1 MSETWAET
9 IQCPCGEISVSSSA
23 QTVVNKNIAPAD
35 ERINFEGTVEWTWS
49 TLYNRCG
56 ATTNNSIKSVHSQS
70 KVVWVSGDCNR
81 SEERTSGTFP
91 ETETYAYYMNART
104 DETEVSVYTTDTV
117 YATYSQRNYEP
128 QAGRKYTYRQST
140 MVDKPY
146 PDFEE
151 TTVTTT
157 IEGWDTYSTYTCEKL
172 IVSDSTTTTD
182 TANPI
187 THTRCP
193 PVTTEYTETL
203 NQVPSVTDLGYVT
216 DCYKLC
222 RNIYNSGDKNLM
234 FVKVREG
241 LGDERMMPLR
251 EAIIAQNVPPKSPP
265 IKHCW
270 DTLSA
275 TPFLDKH
282 KYLGGG
288 IKGTQNIIENADGT
302 FITRGHT
309 KTHKPFT
316 SSEYPWGGNTIS
328 RTLSFIETTTKQT
341 VEAYS
346 SNGETFSLTITGLEQ
361 GTTEVPILE
370 DGEIEKTE
378 FNTDD
383 DGRKNTASYSGIDWF
398 NIEASW
404 NTNTIVWEGY
414 RQEFVNISQDEYGNW
429 GYPEDNTKI
438 YTTLWDDI
446 HPNEVNFLNKI
457 ENTVPVVVE
466 KTNLNW
472 NNCSGDHNYVDATV
486 NAEILA
492 YTQFK
497 KKPENGYGQF
507 GSQLYQRDYDTDR
520 LLQGQGKCTLFE
532 FFTMAYP
539 AYQDIYAVGTG
550 GMMFA
555 KLNAEF
561 STTVLGNMSATANSA
576 LQRVTAFSIPVTIT
590 NANNE
595 TSATTQIDVGNTK
608 PSFTTQN
615 STTTLPYESVEKLK
629 HFHTAMTLV
638 YFSQKEYTATSWE
651 SVYLETIDSGYK
663 IIREES
669 STYTSENYDPEQG
682 NCHKHSFMRREG
694 LQENGVMK
702 VGGVLQ
708 DGSPRSY
715 YLLVED
721 LGLPV
726 IGKVTTYSNNCEGG
740 TFEVTY
746 SRGIHELI
754 GTKVS
759 MIQTDAEINVGAL
772 RNKLGEGLTMTPEE
786 YEHLKT
792 V

>member
-1 MSETWAET
+1 MSGTWAET
-9 IQCPCGEISVSSSA
+9 IQCPCGSVTTQSSMMTA
-23 QTVVNKNIAPAD
+23 VIRDIAPAD
-35 ERINFEGTVEWTWS
+35 ERINFEATVEYTWS
-49 TLYNRCG
+49 TQADRCG
-56 ATTNNSIKSVHSQS
+56 ATTNNKISSVHSQS

-81 SEERTSGTFP
+81 SEIGTSGTYP
-91 ETETYAYYMNART
+91 ETWTYPYYINART
-104 DETEVSVYTTDTV
+104 DETEVSVYSTDTV
-117 YATYSQRNYEP
+117 HATYTERQYEP
-128 QAGRKYTYRQST
+128 QAGNKYTYRSST
-140 MVDKPY
+140 MVEKPY

-157 IEGWDTYSTYTCEKL
+157 FEGWDTSSTYTCKRL
-172 IVSDSTTTTD
+172 IVSDSTTTED

-193 PVTTEYTETL
+193 PVTTQYTETL
-203 NQVPSVTDLGYVT
+203 NEVPSVTDLGFIT

-222 RNIYNSGDKNLM
+222 KNIYNSGEKNLM
-234 FVKVREG
+234 FVKVKEG
-241 LGDERMMPLR
+241 LGDERMMPLK
-251 EAIIAQNVPPKSPP
+251 EAIIAHSVPPKSPP

-270 DTLSA
+270 DTTVA

-288 IKGTQNIIENADGT
+288 IVGTQSIIENADGT
-302 FITRGHT
+302 YITRGHS
-309 KTHKPFT
+309 KTHKAFT
-316 SSEYPWGGNTIS
+316 SSEYPWGGNTIT
-328 RTLSFIETTTKQT
+328 RTLSFIETTTKKT

-346 SNGETFSLTITGLEQ
+346 ANGETFSLTISGLEQ
-361 GTTEVPILE
+361 GTIEVPILE
-370 DGEIEKTE
+370 DGEIERTE

-383 DGRKNTASYSGIDWF
+383 DGKRNTASYSGIDWF
-398 NIEASW
+398 NLEASW
-404 NTNTIVWEGY
+404 NTNTIVWQEY

-446 HPNEVNFLNKI
+446 HVNEVNFVSKI
-457 ENTVPVVVE
+457 ENTHNIVVE

-472 NNCSGDHNYVDATV
+472 NNCVGDHNYVNAEV
-486 NAEILA
+486 NAEVLA
-492 YTQFK
+492 YTQMK
-497 KKPENGYGQF
+497 SQPVNGYNQF
-507 GSQLYQRDYDTDR
+507 GSQLYQTDYGSDR
-520 LLQGQGKCTLFE
+520 LFAGEGKCTLFE

-576 LQRVTAFSIPVTIT
+576 LQRVTAFSIPVTLT
-590 NANNE
+590 NADNE

-629 HFHTAMTLV
+629 HFHTAMTLA

-651 SVYLETIDSGYK
+651 SVYLETIDSGYR
-663 IIREES
+663 IIREDS

-682 NCHKHSFMRREG
+682 SCHKHSFMRSES
-694 LQENGVMK
+694 LQKNGVMK

-726 IGKVTTYSNNCEGG
+726 IGKVTTYSNNCEGD
-740 TFEVTY
+740 TYKTTY
-746 SRGIHELI
+746 SAGVHELI

-772 RNKLGEGLTMTPEE
+772 KNKLGEGLTMTPEE